1 MIATK
6 KPAILVVDDEPGI
19 TATLAM
25 ILEASGYTV
34 VTAATGGAALS
45 AVAGVAFDTAL
56 LDLHLPDSDGLT
68 LAREICKK
76 LPHCRIL
83 LLTGS
88 IEVSEVQAAR
98 DGGLEFDIMPKPVA
112 PEELLKRLAE
122 MLQVGKKAA
131 TFKAD

>member
-34 VTAATGGAALS
+34 VTAATGGAALN
-45 AVAGVAFDTAL
+45 AAAGVAFDAAL
-56 LDLHLPDSDGLT
+56 VDFHLPDSDGIT

-76 LPHCRIL
+76 LPRCRIL

-88 IEVSEVQAAR
+88 IEISELQSAR
-98 DGGLEFDIMPKPVA
+98 DDGLEFDVLQKPIA
-112 PEELLKRLAE
+112 PQDLLKRLS
-122 MLQVGKKAA
+122 QRPQNRNKAREA
-131 TFKAD
+131 